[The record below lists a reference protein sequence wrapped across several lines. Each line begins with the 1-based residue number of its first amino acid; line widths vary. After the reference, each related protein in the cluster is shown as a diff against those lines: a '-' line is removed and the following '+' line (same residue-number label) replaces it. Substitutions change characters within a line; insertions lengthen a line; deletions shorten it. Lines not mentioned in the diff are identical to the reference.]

1 MPGKKIVQAKNTTTL
16 DSALAPTVRPDSDG
30 CSNRQIGSRGAVQ
43 FGLFANALAP
53 FPFSLVRPPGT
64 SWTGRADAGYRNE
77 WKFKSAKPKQVS
89 QVPSQARGQASGEHS
104 FRERKQQTT
113 SAMFA
118 RQVSRKHPEEQEEEQ
133 ALTREQ
139 KEEDARLAHVM

>member
-1 MPGKKIVQAKNTTTL
+1 MR
-16 DSALAPTVRPDSDG
+16 D
-30 CSNRQIGSRGAVQ
+30 IGMSGNLKAQ
-43 FGLFANALAP
+43 NQ
-53 FPFSLVRPPGT
+53 S
-64 SWTGRADAGYRNE
+64 
-77 WKFKSAKPKQVS
+77 KFRK
-89 QVPSQARGQASGEHS
+89 SQARLGQASGEHS

-133 ALTREQ
+133 VEEQALTREQ

>member
-1 MPGKKIVQAKNTTTL
+1 ML
-16 DSALAPTVRPDSDG
+16 ESADREPWSRPIWPIRERARALS
-30 CSNRQIGSRGAVQ
+30 
-43 FGLFANALAP
+43 LFSCTPAR
-53 FPFSLVRPPGT
+53 S
-64 SWTGRADAGYRNE
+64 SWAGRADAGYRNE

-133 ALTREQ
+133 VEEQALTREQ